1 MLTFVFF
8 SQPVSDFS
16 HKFFSRL
23 GLMISSDVGVKIEPN
38 LLDKPFFRRDKLLQL
53 RRIDLVAEKSKSPL
67 DSSCKVLVCPD
78 AV

>member
-1 MLTFVFF
+1 
-8 SQPVSDFS
+8 
-16 HKFFSRL
+16 
-23 GLMISSDVGVKIEPN
+23 MISSDVGVKIEPN